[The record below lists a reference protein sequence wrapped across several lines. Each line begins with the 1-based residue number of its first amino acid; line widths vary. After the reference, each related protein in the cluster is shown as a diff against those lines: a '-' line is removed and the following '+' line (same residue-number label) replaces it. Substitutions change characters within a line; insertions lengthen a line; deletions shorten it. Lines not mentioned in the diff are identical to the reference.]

1 MSKILIIEDEEPI
14 RRVLV
19 RILTDEDSS
28 FEIHE
33 ASDGKKGLDLIK
45 NDSYDLVLCDIKMP
59 KVDGIELLQR
69 TRKTNS
75 TIPFIML
82 TGHGNIETAVES
94 MKLGAYDFISKPPD
108 LNRLI
113 NSVRNALE
121 KKELVAEN
129 KILRKKVAKKY
140 EIIGN
145 SKSIME
151 IHAMIDKVAK
161 TEARVLITG
170 ESGTGKELVAHNIHE
185 KSSRAKSPFIEVN
198 CAAIP
203 SELIES
209 ELFGHLKGS
218 FTSAVKDREG
228 KFEAA
233 NNGTIFLDEIGDM
246 SLAAQAK
253 VLRALEE
260 NKIQRVG
267 SQKDISVDVRVLA
280 ATNKDLRKEIDDGNF
295 REDLYHRLAVIVI
308 KVPELS
314 KRKSDIPVLVDH
326 FSNIISKEQG
336 IETKKFSK
344 DSLKLLEDYNWSGNV
359 RELRNVVERL
369 IILGGETISKDDV
382 SLFATKK

>member
-75 TIPFIML
+75 TVPFIML

-280 ATNKDLRKEIDDGNF
+280 ATNKDLKKEIDDGNF

-314 KRKSDIPVLVDH
+314 KRKSDIPVLVEH

>member
-19 RILTDEDSS
+19 RILKDEDSS

-121 KKELVAEN
+121 KKELIAEN

-280 ATNKDLRKEIDDGNF
+280 ATNKDLKKEIDDGNF

>member
-19 RILTDEDSS
+19 RILKDEDSS
-28 FEIHE
+28 FEINE

-75 TIPFIML
+75 TVPFIML

-280 ATNKDLRKEIDDGNF
+280 ATNKDLKKEIDDGNF